1 MSLYDAYKAA
11 TLKTA
16 ANLKT
21 IAASPQV
28 VQLSRLSL
36 PEIEAMTQEIARVVP
51 AGNIPGLILSGLAR
65 LENRMVAPL
74 DQQRH
79 IALLIRGIR
88 NGLDMAVYSSMF
100 AGPAAVILAYQKL
113 LRLAGKD
120 VDSAFPEGTWQ
131 YYLEYALREDSAHHA
146 TETIGFQQRL
156 RKKGIALNHADTI
169 AAWVIAA
176 QVMIYSYKHLL
187 ENEWRERVYLRLLE
201 QVTTGDQGA
210 SGFSSAYQQWEQE
223 RPYSRSEHEDY
234 TTYRR
239 AKFDRY
245 LDKLLAQVPAPARAA
260 FQQAVQEATTNSLPA
275 FVRQMHILAALEPDE
290 YHEQRVPYSI
300 GEAQIG
306 VIYRGHY
313 YLIPVVSPNR
323 ATLVDAQTVR
333 SHINALMRAAP
344 AATGSQIDLML
355 ANASREAQANL
366 RKKVR
371 NAESL
376 KALAHVPIILN
387 ADWRDAHL
395 PLMALRHGQRGVGD
409 HALTL
414 FFTDEST
421 IFDQSHIFFD
431 GNWGATFAD
440 IMTNEAFAWGVHLSQ
455 SAVTTIPHAAIKPLP
470 PITATPE
477 VHHAAAQAGLSPE
490 AYAESSALRLEP
502 VLDLRRFFRARNEIV
517 SLTVND
523 LLVLHRSLHNQRYT
537 PSSALIGSLEQLK
550 AEATARSRKRTSAT
564 PAQEN
569 LVEAYNAVIHLL
581 ERTPH
586 TNPALLIPI
595 DASQASPNERV
606 YPTTFRN
613 PMSTLLQE
621 HDATLARLRTF
632 ERARNK
638 TAAYK
643 AFHDQR
649 LSYLRMIASFGALL
663 FRYKQIALSGRSTS
677 TASIKLLAHMPKA
690 IQRLLDEIPGQFD
703 LLNEIIKGEEVF
715 SNIGHVPAG
724 SSIRR
729 FMTAKDDN
737 PHKSLAWGIVTDAQD
752 IVHISLRDFR
762 PHVARLWQIGK
773 PELANLITKDF
784 LDSYVDGFNLFVR
797 ELRQITVA
805 RQDAER

>member
-1 MSLYDAYKAA
+1 MNQLDAYQAA
-11 TLKTA
+11 TLRTA

-36 PEIEAMTQEIARVVP
+36 PEIEALTQEIARVVP

-65 LENRMVAPL
+65 LENRFVAPV

-79 IALLIRGIR
+79 LALLFRGIR
-88 NGLDMAVYSSMF
+88 NSLDMAVYSSMF

-120 VDSAFPEGTWQ
+120 IDAAFPEGTWQ
-131 YYLEYALREDSAHHA
+131 YYLEYALRQDSARHA
-146 TETIGFQQRL
+146 SETTGFQQRL
-156 RKKGIALNHADTI
+156 RERGITLSHADTI

-187 ENEWRERVYLRLLE
+187 ENEWRERVYLKLLE
-201 QVTTGDQGA
+201 KLTADDKGESPF
-210 SGFSSAYQQWEQE
+210 SGAYQQWEQE
-223 RPYSRSEHEDY
+223 RPYSRTEHDDY

-239 AKFDRY
+239 AKFDRF
-245 LDKLLAQVPAPARAA
+245 LEKLLVNVPASTRAA
-260 FQQAVQEATTNSLPA
+260 FQKAVQEANATNLPT
-275 FVRQMHILAALEPDE
+275 FIRQMHILARLEPGE
-290 YHEQRVPYSI
+290 YHEQRIPYSI
-300 GEAQIG
+300 GEAHIA
-306 VIYRGHY
+306 VIYKGHY

-323 ATLVDAQTVR
+323 ATLIDAQTVR
-333 SHINALMRAAP
+333 SHIASLMRSAP
-344 AATGSQIDLML
+344 SASGNEFDLML
-355 ANASREAQANL
+355 ANANREVQANL
-366 RKKVR
+366 RKRVR
-371 NAESL
+371 PESVQSL

-387 ADWRDAHL
+387 ADWQEANL
-395 PLMALRHGQRGVGD
+395 PLATLRQGQRGIGD

-414 FFTDEST
+414 FFTNEST
-421 IFDQSHIFFD
+421 VFDLSHIFFD

-440 IMTNEAFAWGVHLSQ
+440 IMTNEAFAWGLHLSQ
-455 SAVTTIPHAAIKPLP
+455 IPPTTIPHAAIKPLP
-470 PITATPE
+470 PITATPD
-477 VHHAAAQAGLSPE
+477 VHHDAAQAQLSPQ

-517 SLTVND
+517 NLTVND
-523 LLVLHRSLHNQRYT
+523 LLVLYRSLHNQRYT
-537 PSSALIGSLEQLK
+537 PSPALIDSLEQLRI
-550 AEATARSRKRTSAT
+550 AASRRSSRKAPS
-564 PAQEN
+564 QEK
-569 LVEAYNAVIHLL
+569 LVEAYNAVIAAL
-581 ERTPH
+581 ERIPQ
-586 TNPALLIPI
+586 TNPSLLIPI
-595 DASQASPNERV
+595 DASQASPIERV

-613 PMSTLLQE
+613 PLPNLLQE
-621 HDATLARLRTF
+621 HDETLTKLRTY

-638 TAAYK
+638 AAAYK
-643 AFHDQR
+643 TFHEQR
-649 LSYLRMIASFGALL
+649 LRYLRMIASFGAVL

-677 TASIKLLAHMPKA
+677 TASIKLLAHMPKP

-737 PHKSLAWGIVTDAQD
+737 PNKSLAWGIVTDAQD
-752 IVHISLRDFR
+752 VVRISLRDFR
-762 PHVARLWQIGK
+762 PHVALLWDIGE
-773 PELANLITKDF
+773 PELANQITKDF

-805 RQDAER
+805 KHEAKR